1 MSPAGCGNA
10 PAPGEGGAATQVRQV
25 QSLGSGVSQA
35 AGSDCSLA
43 STDTTK
49 GALGLRIQLWEAGF
63 VTQTLPRRKAMDEVR
78 RVGLDVVFSVYDL
91 PGLVPPST
99 ELGGK
104 ATYAPRLL
112 ERNEHVLCWCGTLIL
127 TLLPGKVGLKQCP
140 GPLRGEGGM
149 RPLEMVA

>member
-1 MSPAGCGNA
+1 MSPAACGNA

-63 VTQTLPRRKAMDEVR
+63 VSQTLPRRKAMDEVR
-78 RVGLDVVFSVYDL
+78 HVGLVVVFSVSDL

-99 ELGGK
+99 EMGGK
-104 ATYAPRLL
+104 AACAPSLL
-112 ERNEHVLCWCGTLIL
+112 ERNEQVLC
-127 TLLPGKVGLKQCP
+127 
-140 GPLRGEGGM
+140 
-149 RPLEMVA
+149 